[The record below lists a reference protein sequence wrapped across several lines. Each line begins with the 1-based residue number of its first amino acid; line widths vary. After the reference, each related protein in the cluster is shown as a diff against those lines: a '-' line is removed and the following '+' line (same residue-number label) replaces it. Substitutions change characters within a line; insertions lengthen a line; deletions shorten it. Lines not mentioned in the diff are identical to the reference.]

1 MSAPASSVAEAGYRG
16 LWKNRRFRY
25 YFASSVAGETGY
37 SVFTIA
43 VLLLAYETSGSLFV
57 TAAVL
62 FVEFGIYALSF
73 LAGPFVDRVANLRTV
88 FVLGYPVQAALA
100 ITIGLLAYDGRLSV
114 PLLLVLV
121 AGISLAWNFTWTATN
136 AVPPHILSTEELF
149 LANGLTNAFSAGSTL
164 IGYAAGASLII
175 VFPTYGTAA
184 GALLYGVLN
193 LAAAALILPVS
204 VPMVGRAV
212 ESLRASFVRG
222 WRYFLAGTSRP
233 LLQLSIFSAAQAL
246 FSAAPPLLIT
256 FLAHTVFPDPNQ
268 SYALLFTVYGAG
280 EMVGSLVVGRLNP
293 RRHLWAWLAG
303 VSVAEGLFV
312 LLAVLAAPVLWASAL
327 GWFAV
332 GLVDI
337 TFYMGV
343 IVFFQATTP
352 AAMLGRTLTNTY
364 VFRGGTRAA
373 GALIVGVLAGVLVPG
388 ALGVLIA
395 IVFIGVGLLGPLA
408 LPAVRSVRF

>member
-121 AGISLAWNFTWTATN
+121 AGISLAWNFTWTVTN

-303 VSVAEGLFV
+303 VSVAEGLFI

-332 GLVDI
+332 GVVDI